1 MAFDPGAISSN
12 LAAAVGDDAS
22 LIAELKLAF
31 TESAE
36 RVLVALEAAEERE
49 SWIVAASRLKGLT
62 ASFGA
67 VKLMALA
74 DQAIEAGRPDMPLLR
89 KIRTAIRR
97 L

>member
-12 LAAAVGDDAS
+12 LAAAVGDEPM

-31 TESAE
+31 AESAE
-36 RVLVALEAAEERE
+36 RILAALQGAEDRD
-49 SWIVAASRLKGLT
+49 SWTAAASRLKGLT

-67 VKLMALA
+67 VSLMALA
-74 DQAIEAGRPDMPLLR
+74 EQALAAGRPDPVVLR
-89 KIRTAIRR
+89 KIRNAIRR

>member
-12 LAAAVGDDAS
+12 LAAAVGDEPT

-36 RVLVALEAAEERE
+36 RILASLQTAEDRE
-49 SWIVAASRLKGLT
+49 SWNAAAARLKGLS

-74 DQAIEAGRPDMPLLR
+74 EQAQAAGRPDPVTLR
-89 KIRTAIRR
+89 KIRHAVRR

>member
-12 LAAAVGDDAS
+12 LSAAVGDEPA

-31 TESAE
+31 AESSH
-36 RVLVALEAAEERE
+36 RVVASLSAAETRE
-49 SWIVAASRLKGLT
+49 PWIAAASRLKGLA

-67 VKLMALA
+67 VRLMALA
-74 DQAIEAGRPDMPLLR
+74 EQALAAGRPDPALLK
-89 KIRTAIRR
+89 KIRRAIAR